1 MLEGRQM
8 MIDTA
13 TDVNIQSGSQGM
25 KRSDLIVARYT
36 MNATSGVETCSLVA
50 LKGTAASGTPADPAY
65 NTGSII
71 GGAIVS
77 DLPLCR
83 VNLDG
88 INITGIDT
96 LVNVLAPLSDVWD
109 SLTQS
114 SKWLAAEY
122 RMQSESS
129 FAPLAYG
136 GANRL
141 LYNPA
146 LRLIRVDLTPF
157 KSTLHV
163 GRYQCYLT
171 SGGTL
176 RPSKSMSIGQ
186 AILDNG
192 TIGREL
198 TLNTDGTVSVGPE
211 INNGDLVKPLP
222 NLIPI
227 PSGVTITMEGLTEV

>member
-1 MLEGRQM
+1 
-8 MIDTA
+8 
-13 TDVNIQSGSQGM
+13 
-25 KRSDLIVARYT
+25 
-36 MNATSGVETCSLVA
+36 
-50 LKGTAASGTPADPAY
+50 
-65 NTGSII
+65 
-71 GGAIVS
+71 
-77 DLPLCR
+77 
-83 VNLDG
+83 
-88 INITGIDT
+88 
-96 LVNVLAPLSDVWD
+96 
-109 SLTQS
+109 
-114 SKWLAAEY
+114 
-122 RMQSESS
+122 MQSESS

-176 RPSKSMSIGQ
+176 RPSKSMSVGQ